1 MENSTIPLVL
11 LTWLQQLEEHF
22 YRQPTISPSI
32 DWNDNGR
39 YCNAHQKLAVRKGV
53 NNIHTPKAAATSL
66 SKITSFDNIRPNT
79 KDLDLVIKS
88 LFDWVVM
95 ILHWDLPYVQDIMN
109 SIEGKKKQIKLGGLW
124 LMSKYTMRHDDYVST
139 DGDGYINVEIEKVT
153 PKQQEQK
160 NNRQS

>member
-1 MENSTIPLVL
+1 
-11 LTWLQQLEEHF
+11 
-22 YRQPTISPSI
+22 
-32 DWNDNGR
+32 
-39 YCNAHQKLAVRKGV
+39 V
-53 NNIHTPKAAATSL
+53 NNIHTSKAAITSL

-88 LFDWVVM
+88 LFDWAVM

-124 LMSKYTMRHDDYVST
+124 LMSKYTMRDDDYVST